1 MYVICQEQTAD
12 NLHDVSTE
20 NMGAQLKAIGQQT
33 ANEQLKVR
41 LSNVGASSHLLT
53 AVAEDMKYHLLC
65 LSHAKRDIEKA
76 KRQLTKDDI
85 KFAQLV
91 SDVEI
96 LEMVET
102 EINNSTHESV
112 LNMNDIE
119 KSYVCFLEA
128 NRFTLPDYPRY
139 KPYLKQLIL
148 DNIPDVHFTR
158 PPDKTKPEQVL
169 STKAKETLLAGALA
183 SDPKQLREDVQVL
196 LKAAKILRKVTAN
209 APPWK
214 FQGTFDNYEPPALYM
229 CNLYSVYV
237 HMWPICLAP
246 RSRFAAKRPPV
257 VSRPVCMCTCYA
269 HVTLSWLIVVFD
281 CKKILVCYSVN

>member
-1 MYVICQEQTAD
+1 M
-12 NLHDVSTE
+12 
-20 NMGAQLKAIGQQT
+20 
-33 ANEQLKVR
+33 
-41 LSNVGASSHLLT
+41 
-53 AVAEDMKYHLLC
+53 C

-76 KRQLTKDDI
+76 KRTLPKDDI

-96 LEMVET
+96 LEKVET
-102 EINNSTHESV
+102 ESNNSTHESV

-119 KSYVCFLEA
+119 KSYVCLLEG
-128 NRFTLPDYPRY
+128 NGFTFPDYPRY

-183 SDPKQLREDVQVL
+183 SDPKQLREDVKVL
-196 LKAAKILRKVTAN
+196 LEAAKILSKDIAN

-214 FQGTFDNYEPPALYM
+214 IQGTFDNYEPSALLQLF
-229 CNLYSVYV
+229 CKHAIQGLHEVKTTRIKVRLCWRSSSSV
-237 HMWPICLAP
+237 HTRLIDRLLMEQNTKTSLSNTELKLPSFG
-246 RSRFAAKRPPV
+246 RSV
-257 VSRPVCMCTCYA
+257 
-269 HVTLSWLIVVFD
+269 
-281 CKKILVCYSVN
+281 